1 MQGRTVGVVAIAGQ
15 QPVCTLHLHQSPS
28 LASPHRW
35 GRTPHTHTGPP
46 HTVPSVLGVMLEIA
60 QHTWERAL
68 EPWLRRWQGC
78 VRSSPVVRTHGRTL
92 RFAQSV
98 TAPESAGMQ
107 VCRAGLRWSVC
118 SGGALGLFLLL
129 ISSAITTLYRSAPAG
144 PLSPPPSPPASPKV

>member
-1 MQGRTVGVVAIAGQ
+1 MH
-15 QPVCTLHLHQSPS
+15 PPP
-28 LASPHRW
+28 ASESFPCLTTQM
-35 GRTPHTHTGPP
+35 GTYTPHTGPP

-78 VRSSPVVRTHGRTL
+78 VRSSPAVFTHGRTL

-98 TAPESAGMQ
+98 TAPKSAGMQ

-144 PLSPPPSPPASPKV
+144 PLSPPPSPPGTACYGENKSSPNL